1 MLIQPALALIKP
13 GYFFACPEGYI
24 FITKLDLCDRVM
36 SVGPPGR
43 LHKYLHVKLHKYLH
57 VKLHK
62 YLHVKLQDTKLMTH
76 KGGRVRLINP

>member
-57 VKLHK
+57 VKL
-62 YLHVKLQDTKLMTH
+62 QDTKLMTH